1 MFTGLVQ
8 SLGTLVDSE
17 VTAAGRRLTVE
28 LGSLHPVHH
37 EVGQSI
43 AVNGVCLTVA
53 QRIGGGVVAFD
64 VITET
69 LRRTTLGTLPPESR
83 VNLEGALRAGDP
95 FGGHFVQGHVDAVA
109 EVTHVQADAA
119 DWRITISTPPE
130 AAPMIVPKG
139 SITVDGVS
147 MTVAHCS
154 ENDFELAVIPTTLQ
168 ATTLG
173 SLQPGD
179 RVNLETDILAR
190 SVWNYLQNMRLPTF
204 DRHESQALAG
214 RGAGR

>member
-53 QRIGGGVVAFD
+53 QRIGQGVVAFD

-109 EVTHVQADAA
+109 EVKHIQADAA
-119 DWRITISTPPE
+119 DWRITIATPSE

-147 MTVAHCS
+147 MTVARCS

-173 SLQPGD
+173 SLRPGD
-179 RVNLETDILAR
+179 PVNLETDILAR
-190 SVWNYLQNMRLPTF
+190 SVWNYLQNMRLPALNQ
-204 DRHESQALAG
+204 HEPRVPAAG
-214 RGAGR
+214 GASR